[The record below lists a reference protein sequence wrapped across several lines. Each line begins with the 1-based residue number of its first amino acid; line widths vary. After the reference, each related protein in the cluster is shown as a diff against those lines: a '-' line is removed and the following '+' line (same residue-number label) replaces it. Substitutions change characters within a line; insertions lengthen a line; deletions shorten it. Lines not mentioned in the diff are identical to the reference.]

1 MSNKK
6 RIFSIAALVVF
17 AILGA
22 ASLFLGQFLTA
33 IIFLCIVVAI
43 ALSIKADGTA
53 DESTECANGS
63 GQMTYSTSPS
73 LNVTEDEIPPIEH
86 EESASVEET
95 FSINPS
101 CTAGNAQ
108 LIRYMLGRKVEPQV
122 EMDSEMAEYFQD
134 VHGIDVHTGISALVA
149 ADYLEI
155 APIEATLRKHTV
167 KELLAVCK
175 KYLITT
181 GKKKDDIIV
190 AMLQKIP
197 EDILQEEFPEQY
209 WRISDAGKAYF
220 ANFSYQ
226 SIMRQAVQYVLNFEL
241 QKLEHFL
248 KYNFYEYDPPPI
260 EHQQVYKPLIKMYLQ
275 QYALDFAPEQRAFL
289 IIEILYMKRTYS
301 LLKDY
306 SFLFRNVP
314 PAEQLY
320 QQQHLLYGLRELLF
334 HQAMAKQLKRDI
346 TYTVFTSDTEN
357 TCAECKQMEGKT
369 FLIAEAM
376 PGVNYP
382 PFDFCTAGFCMCTV
396 TFNF

>member
-6 RIFSIAALVVF
+6 RIFSITALVVLAF
-17 AILGA
+17 LGA
-22 ASLFLGQFLTA
+22 ISLFIGQFLTA

-43 ALSIKADGTA
+43 ACSLKTDGA
-53 DESTECANGS
+53 GDESKEYTNESN
-63 GQMTYSTSPS
+63 QDKYSDASS
-73 LNVTEDEIPPIEH
+73 SNAADKINSIEQK
-86 EESASVEET
+86 ESVSEET
-95 FSINPS
+95 FVKKPS

-181 GKKKDDIIV
+181 GKKKDDIIGV
-190 AMLQKIP
+190 MLEKIP

-209 WRISDAGKAYF
+209 WRISDTGTAYF

-248 KYNFYEYDPPPI
+248 KYNFYEYDPPSI
-260 EHQQVYKPLIKMYLQ
+260 EYQQVYKPLIKMYLQ

-334 HQAMAKQLKRDI
+334 HQTMAKQLNRDI
-346 TYTVFTSDTEN
+346 TYTVFTADTEN
-357 TCAECKQMEGKT
+357 TCARCKQMEGKT
-369 FLIAEAM
+369 FLLDEAV

-382 PFDFCTAGFCMCTV
+382 PFDFCTAGFCMCTA

>member
-17 AILGA
+17 AFLGA
-22 ASLFLGQFLTA
+22 ISLFIGQFLTA

-43 ALSIKADGTA
+43 AFSIKADGA
-53 DESTECANGS
+53 AGESTECA
-63 GQMTYSTSPS
+63 
-73 LNVTEDEIPPIEH
+73 
-86 EESASVEET
+86 
-95 FSINPS
+95 
-101 CTAGNAQ
+101 
-108 LIRYMLGRKVEPQV
+108 K
-122 EMDSEMAEYFQD
+122 YFQD
-134 VHGIDVHTGISALVA
+134 VHGIDVHTGISALVT

-155 APIEATLRKHTV
+155 APIEATLRKHMV

-181 GKKKDDIIV
+181 GKKKDDIIGV
-190 AMLQKIP
+190 MLEKIP

-226 SIMRQAVQYVLNFEL
+226 SIMRQAVQYVLNLEL

-248 KYNFYEYDPPPI
+248 KYNFYEYDPPSI
-260 EHQQVYKPLIKMYLQ
+260 EYQQVYKPLIKMYLQ

-334 HQAMAKQLKRDI
+334 HQTMAKQLNRDI

-357 TCAECKQMEGKT
+357 TCAKCKQMEGKT
-369 FLIAEAM
+369 FLLDEAV

-382 PFDFCTAGFCMCTV
+382 PFDFCTAGFCMCTAA
-396 TFNF
+396 FNMNFSHQNSIQTAAFNMNFSHQNSIQIEKI